1 MMNDKLDFLDELR
14 KRKKEEIIQAG
25 IEKRI
30 EESKDYRENYSKD
43 LNKTE
48 EIFKK
53 RAKELVDNSKKW
65 VYNIILKLNNKGN

>member
-53 RAKELVDNSKKW
+53 RAKELFDNSKK
-65 VYNIILKLNNKGN
+65 